1 MSQSFRVAPAIHFGY
16 GVSDQTGEQVRSR
29 GITRVLVVTDAGIRA
44 AGIAGQIEASLG
56 SSGIQFEIYDQV
68 SPNPR
73 DYECLA
79 AAGLARASGAQ
90 AVVAVGGG
98 SPIDLAKAAVGLAT
112 NDGTALDWVAP
123 RNFTN
128 PPLPLIAVPT
138 TAGTGSEVTRSSVVN
153 DTTRQ
158 IKVSLRDWAIAPRI
172 ALVDPGL
179 TIGLPPLLTASTGM
193 DALTHAI
200 EAYTCNRA
208 TPISDALA
216 LHAIRLIGPNLPIAV
231 ADGANT
237 TAREQMMLASTI
249 AGMAFSNADVA
260 AVHCIAEALGGRYDT
275 PHGIANSTF
284 LPWIFAFDAP
294 ADPKR
299 HADVAIAL
307 GIASEDDEPGYAAEL
322 ASRYLMDLART
333 IGIPRFREL
342 PGVQEDDFPWI
353 ASASVANLS
362 NASNARVMD
371 DTDYLGILESAWNA

>member
-1 MSQSFRVAPAIHFGY
+1 MSGAFRVAPAIHFGY
-16 GVSDQTGEQVRSR
+16 GVSDRTGELVHSL
-29 GITRVLVVTDAGIRA
+29 GVSRVLVVTDAGVRA
-44 AGIAGQIEASLG
+44 AGISGQIEASLAA
-56 SSGIQFEIYDQV
+56 SDIAFDIYHQV

-79 AAGLARASGAQ
+79 AAEQARAIGAE
-90 AVVAVGGG
+90 AVVVVGGG

-112 NDGTALDWVAP
+112 NAGTALDWVAP
-123 RNFTN
+123 RTFTN

-138 TAGTGSEVTRSSVVN
+138 TAGTGSEVTRSSVIN
-153 DTTRQ
+153 DTARQ

-172 ALVDPGL
+172 AIVDPGL
-179 TIGLPPLLTASTGM
+179 TLGLPPLLTAATGM

-216 LHAIRLIGPNLPIAV
+216 LHAIRLIGPNLPTAV
-231 ADGANT
+231 ADGSNT
-237 TAREQMMLASTI
+237 TAREQMVLASTI

-294 ADPKR
+294 TDPKR
-299 HADVAIAL
+299 HADVAVAL
-307 GIASEDDEPGYAAEL
+307 GIATEDDEPGYAAEQ
-322 ASRYLMDLART
+322 ASRYLVDLART

-342 PGVQEDDFPWI
+342 PGIQEDDFPWI

-371 DTDYLGILESAWNA
+371 EADYLGVLESAWNA